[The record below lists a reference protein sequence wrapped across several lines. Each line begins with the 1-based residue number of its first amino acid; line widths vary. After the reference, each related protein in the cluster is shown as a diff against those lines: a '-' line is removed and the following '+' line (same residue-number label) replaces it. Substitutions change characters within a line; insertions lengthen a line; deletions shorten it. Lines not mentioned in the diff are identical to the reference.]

1 MKIGIIGGG
10 AAGLAA
16 AFQLTRQGHV
26 ADVFE
31 QAPFLGGQA
40 STFLVGG
47 TPVERGYHH
56 LFKSDYAMVKL
67 IDQLGLTDSLSWF
80 NSNSGYFHE
89 GHIWKFTTPLDLL
102 KFQPL
107 SFSDRIRLGLMTLY
121 LQKRKE
127 WRSLETQTA
136 SEWIRKNAG
145 ENIYKVIF
153 EPMLRGKFGKYFDE
167 VSMAWLWNKFA
178 LRTTSRGKG
187 IKGMFTEQLGYPIGS
202 FEIIFDSLN
211 QEISSTGGKVFTD
224 ARVEKVIIED
234 NKAKGLFA
242 RIGGKDIYED
252 DYDAVIATV
261 PSYVFNNLI
270 PELPHDY
277 RNQLGKAT
285 YLAAVLAVLVLD
297 RQLTST
303 YWMYVGDRT
312 MPFLGVI
319 EHTNMVSHEHYGGN
333 HIIYLGNYLDQDD
346 PAYGLSETELL
357 DFYLPSLKRLNPDFN
372 ASWIKEYHYHREQ
385 AAQPVV
391 TRAYSDQIPSHR
403 TPIAGLYLANTTQ
416 IYPEDRGT
424 NYSVRLGNQVADQVV
439 KEIGQTFIG
448 SDG

>member
-16 AFQLTRQGHV
+16 AFQLTRKGHV

-56 LFKSDYAMVKL
+56 LFKSDYAMVEL
-67 IDQLGLTDSLSWF
+67 IDQLGLTDRLRWF

-89 GHIWKFTTPLDLL
+89 GKIWKFTTPMDLL
-102 KFQPL
+102 KFRPL
-107 SFSDRIRLGLMTLY
+107 SFTDRVRLGLITLY
-121 LQKRKE
+121 LQKRQE
-127 WRSLETQTA
+127 WKSLETQTA
-136 SEWIRKNAG
+136 SEWIRKNGG
-145 ENIYKVIF
+145 ENIYRVIF
-153 EPMLRGKFGKYFDE
+153 EPMLRGKFGKYFDQ

-178 LRTTSRGKG
+178 LRTASRGDG
-187 IKGMFTEQLGYPIGS
+187 IKGKFTEQLGYPVGS
-202 FEIIFDSLN
+202 FEMIFDSLK
-211 QEISSTGGKVFTD
+211 QQILLAGGKVFTE

-234 NKAKGLFA
+234 GKAKGLFA
-242 RIGGKDIYED
+242 RIGEKDTYEGN
-252 DYDAVIATV
+252 YDAVIATV
-261 PSYVFNNLI
+261 PSYIFSNLV
-270 PELPHDY
+270 PELPAEY
-277 RNQLGKAT
+277 RDQLGKAN
-285 YLAAVLAVLVLD
+285 YLAAVLAVLILD
-297 RQLTST
+297 RRLTPT

-319 EHTNMVSHEHYGGN
+319 EHTNMVSPENYGGN
-333 HIIYLGNYLDQDD
+333 HIVYLGNYLDQDD
-346 PAYGLSETELL
+346 PSYRFSETELL
-357 DFYLPSLKRLNPDFN
+357 DLYLPSLQRLNPDFD

-391 TRAYSDQIPSHR
+391 TRSYSEQIPARR
-403 TPIAGLYLANTTQ
+403 TPIEGLYLANTTQ

-424 NYSVRLGNQVADQVV
+424 NYSVRLGRQVADQVL
-439 KEIGQTFIG
+439 KDFGI
-448 SDG
+448 SDDHVR